1 MELNQPGIAVY
12 QNGIADAGG
21 WRRLL
26 GGICD
31 IKAGENGAGSTICL
45 AGRLHALIRQTN
57 LPRRRTANLRAA
69 LASGIDCIGL
79 TLVESG
85 VLEVS
90 GPRGTAR
97 HAAGSCRFVDMSMPR
112 DWLAVEGSPLDEV
125 TLFVPRQR
133 LASLIA
139 AHEIDDWSAPAG
151 SAAGAVIGTTLA
163 RLADHM
169 AGLTEAEFDAFASAI
184 IDMAAATVQA
194 SGGPSS
200 QRGNLDSVAFG
211 NIRRF
216 IDKHIR
222 SSALTP
228 DLIGGTFGMSR
239 AVLYRLF
246 EPVGGVATYI
256 RRQRMSLALQ
266 DLSRP
271 GTANERIAT
280 IAHRLGYE
288 NASAFTRAFRE
299 TYGVAPARLPFGM
312 VARSGRGDRLIDW
325 LAPLCGARPPAA

>member
-1 MELNQPGIAVY
+1 MTNRKTIA
-12 QNGIADAGG
+12 NKDH
-21 WRRLL
+21 WLRLYDRL
-26 GGICD
+26 CD
-31 IKAGENGAGSTICL
+31 LEPPPCGEGSIFVE
-45 AGRLHALIRQTN
+45 ANPRHVVIRQTN

-139 AHEIDDWSAPAG
+139 SRDIEDWSAAAG
-151 SAAGAVIGTTLA
+151 SAAGAVIGGALA
-163 RLADHM
+163 RLADHI
-169 AGLTEAEFDAFASAI
+169 ATLSDAELDAFANAI
-184 IDMAAATVQA
+184 IDMAAASVQA
-194 SGGPSS
+194 SGEPAVK
-200 QRGNLDSVAFG
+200 RGNLDSVAFD
-211 NIRRF
+211 NISRF

-256 RRQRMSLALQ
+256 RRQRMSLALR

-271 GTANERIAT
+271 GAANERIAT

-288 NASAFTRAFRE
+288 NAGAFTRAFRE

-312 VARSGRGDRLIDW
+312 VASSGRGDRLIDW